1 MADAIA
7 DAERLNAGGERGRAI
22 AVAVAEKLTP
32 DKVPFIDGYAEYLAM
47 NGLNF
52 DPPPATVS
60 PPKAT
65 K

>member
-7 DAERLNAGGERGRAI
+7 DAERLNAGGERSRAI
-22 AVAVAEKLTP
+22 AIAVAEKLTP
-32 DKVPFIDGYAEYLAM
+32 DRVPFIDGYAEYLAM

-52 DPPPATVS
+52 DPPAQTPS
-60 PPKAT
+60 PKAA